1 MPEQSPAESPP
12 PPTSRWTAS
21 QAALVAAVVILV
33 VVVVMTLLGQAG
45 VLPQSDAASL
55 NAVFLATCGLVAG
68 VIGAGQRRQER
79 WPGAATAY
87 RVAMWCF
94 VLAALHAVKY
104 HVAAEGEAKEDRI
117 RRASEFQEKMRQQ
130 REQHDGDTGRQPEP

>member
-1 MPEQSPAESPP
+1 MPEPSPAELSPQ
-12 PPTSRWTAS
+12 PTRRWTPS
-21 QAALVAAVVILV
+21 QAALVAAVIILV
-33 VVVVMTLLGQAG
+33 VVVVTTLLGQAG
-45 VLPQSDAASL
+45 VLRESDTASL

-68 VIGAGQRRQER
+68 VIGAGQRRQQR

-104 HVAAEGEAKEDRI
+104 HVAAEGEAREDRI

-130 REQHDGDTGRQPEP
+130 EQKNGDTGRQPEP